1 MDSVLLELPIL
12 KLPVIQGIS
21 PYLEMKD
28 LLILRLASKS
38 FNSAVSSGEMKLS
51 GTMQFKHPI
60 REEAL
65 AMVACVASKK
75 LSFYNSTSTSEP
87 LDTTFVHN
95 MLMMSQYLSELI
107 MMNDDIPD
115 GYQYPQNITFR
126 GRCEYTFKNFG
137 AFQNVTHLRI
147 YNSSVEMVSL
157 TELLKNEHLPRI
169 RKLKIS
175 SQNITIGVIDAI
187 SKLSGLERLTITR
200 TDADQPMNRDCAY
213 ALGSLLNNM
222 QNLKRLHL
230 RGIGIDSVKLE
241 RFIEGLRASLGKHK
255 HLNLEGL
262 KLDQNIF
269 GYLTP
274 VTECFVE
281 IGNYMPLLEV
291 LHLGNC
297 QLDCHSGKTIA
308 ALIRKLPKLKTL
320 TLGSNSIGPRRMEE
334 IIDALPSTVEEL
346 YLHGCLDGEAEK
358 HLFANA
364 LMRHM
369 STNTHLWGLGLNGN
383 YFNGRDMCNITKCLP
398 PTLRDIGITNVYLTD
413 EYMGTIGCTIAQRC
427 PVIRFVYLYTKGFKA
442 AESVTKN
449 GLVILQN
456 ELAKTSGILVSDHSL
471 SRYIKHA

>member
-12 KLPVIQGIS
+12 RLPVIQGIS

-51 GTMQFKHPI
+51 GAMQFKRPI
-60 REEAL
+60 QEEAL

-75 LSFYNSTSTSEP
+75 LSFYNSTATSEP

-157 TELLKNEHLPRI
+157 TQLLKNEHLPRI
-169 RKLKIS
+169 RKLKICS
-175 SQNITIGVIDAI
+175 ENITVGIIEAI
-187 SKLSGLERLTITR
+187 AKLSNLERLTITR
-200 TDADQPMNRDCAY
+200 PDTGQRMTRGCAY

-230 RGIGIDSVKLE
+230 RGIGIGPTELE
-241 RFIEGLRASLGKHK
+241 GFIQGLRKSLGEDKQ
-255 HLNLEGL
+255 LNLRGL
-262 KLDQNIF
+262 KLDRNPL

-274 VTECFVE
+274 IVESFVE

-291 LHLGNC
+291 LHLGSC
-297 QLDCHSGKTIA
+297 QLDCHSTKTIA

-320 TLGSNSIGPRRMEE
+320 TLGSNTIGPRGMEE
-334 IIDALPSTVEEL
+334 IIDALPSTIEQL

-358 HLFANA
+358 HIFADA
-364 LMRHM
+364 LVRHM
-369 STNTHLWGLGLNGN
+369 LTNTSLWGLGLNGN
-383 YFNGRDMCNITKCLP
+383 YFNGRDMCKITECLP
-398 PTLRDIGITNVYLTD
+398 STLRDIGITNVYLTD
-413 EYMGTIGCTIAQRC
+413 EYMGTIGCTIARRC

-442 AESVTKN
+442 AQSVTKD
-449 GLVILQN
+449 GLIILQN
-456 ELAKTSGILVSDHSL
+456 ELAKTSGLLVSDHNL